1 MNTKNIGTVLFG
13 MVSLIVIVGLIM
25 AIPTWLLW
33 NYCLVGAI
41 DGVNQIGFLQALGIN
56 ILAGILFKTTIS
68 KKD

>member
-1 MNTKNIGTVLFG
+1 MNTKDIGTVLFG